1 VFTESQQ
8 RTLQAALDRLI
19 PADDYPGAWDAGAGD
34 YIARQLEGDSRHLL
48 ASYRLGLDA
57 MDAEAVTA
65 YGQHFA
71 ELYPVRQ
78 DALIANM
85 ERGVTAALWIIPA
98 AGFMCTLISHA
109 AEGYYADPAQGGNRG
124 EKSWAMIGFDQ
135 AGRP

>member
-1 VFTESQQ
+1 MFTESQQ

-71 ELYPVRQ
+71 ELYPV
-78 DALIANM
+78 
-85 ERGVTAALWIIPA
+85 
-98 AGFMCTLISHA
+98 
-109 AEGYYADPAQGGNRG
+109 
-124 EKSWAMIGFDQ
+124 
-135 AGRP
+135 